1 MTMAA
6 GAVADTSEVTAAEA
20 EVTFPSDQ
28 WCGAGPILTRLRIEK
43 DKYKN
48 TIIKFWKIKSNNF
61 DTVNLA

>member
-6 GAVADTSEVTAAEA
+6 GAVADTEVTAAEA

-43 DKYKN
+43 DK
-48 TIIKFWKIKSNNF
+48 
-61 DTVNLA
+61 

>member
-28 WCGAGPILTRLRIEK
+28 WCGAGPILTRLRIKK
-43 DKYKN
+43 DK
-48 TIIKFWKIKSNNF
+48 
-61 DTVNLA
+61 